1 MATFA
6 KKNLKTKNMNFQE
19 HWSPW
24 ISVQYPGQTDR
35 THQDRQI
42 IEIYSIRGS
51 TQKRGIIFYDF
62 MTFFLTNCTELK
74 KTMSKNKVKLF
85 P

>member
-6 KKNLKTKNMNFQE
+6 KKKHELPRALVTLDFC
-19 HWSPW
+19 SIPW
-24 ISVQYPGQTDR
+24 TDR
-35 THQDRQI
+35 QDTPDRQI

-51 TQKRGIIFYDF
+51 TQKQGILFYDF
-62 MTFFLTNCTELK
+62 MTLFLTNCTELK